1 MKLLNII
8 FIFIICFI
16 FSAKGEQKESFLA
29 SIWTRKIERLDT
41 SSISTNREAQSLATT
56 VAPETAS
63 KVDEVKNEITGKAVP
78 INLTIDSR
86 KYKNASLY
94 KTLDKNIQIPV
105 IIGGIQQ
112 GSMTIK
118 RGQKVLIADEISNS
132 YVVVIGK
139 IVCLI
144 EKTDILDKP

>member
-1 MKLLNII
+1 MDSS
-8 FIFIICFI
+8 
-16 FSAKGEQKESFLA
+16 SAP
-29 SIWTRKIERLDT
+29 R
-41 SSISTNREAQSLATT
+41 ISREAPSD
-56 VAPETAS
+56 EGGTAS
-63 KVDEVKNEITGKAVP
+63 PEAGKEDNKKNEITGKAVP

-144 EKTDILDKP
+144 EKTDIVDRP

>member
-1 MKLLNII
+1 VKLLNII

-41 SSISTNREAQSLATT
+41 SSISTNREAQSLANT